1 LQSSRKTVL
10 SETTRVVEVE
20 VIGFTGGQVERSLLL
35 LLLLVS
41 TLLLLLSTDG
51 SSIDG
56 GRRGCAGD
64 AAVDAAVMTDATA
77 ADGRSQEGGRK
88 ADHALDIIY

>member
-35 LLLLVS
+35 LLTLLLLLVS

-56 GRRGCAGD
+56 GRRGCTGD

-77 ADGRSQEGGRK
+77 ADGRSQEGG
-88 ADHALDIIY
+88 